1 MTRLGTIL
9 RTARFRAAIVFLLLF
24 LVLTGIGL
32 AGLFERSTRL
42 IVEAA
47 DKTVWREAA
56 MAEMAF
62 DKGGRVALMVHLDTR
77 LAAPDAPVFRLS
89 SNLGQF
95 LGGNLS
101 AFPAPD
107 TTRRNAQDWLIFS
120 TGEGL
125 PIRARLFK
133 FSQDDVLLVG
143 YDSSDIKTQAT
154 NLQRQFLVTYISL
167 AFLGLLGGLVM
178 ASQTVRRVAQFDQEL
193 RRVAA
198 GDLQTRLKLSGSGDA
213 WDDLTA
219 QINTMLHRVET
230 LVQEMRQVTD
240 NLAHD
245 LRRPLTRVRVRLE
258 TMHEKLQAGT
268 ATDFTNNIAND
279 SAKAL
284 SDIDE
289 VLNSFAALLTLSR
302 LESGAADIDRAPV
315 DLADLLEDVAALYA
329 PVFEA
334 ASRTLLVTPHN
345 AAHPITA
352 LGDRNLLARA
362 LSNLLENALAHGAG
376 AVALSLCENR
386 QDRQARFGVADGG
399 TGIAPDLR
407 DMARKRFMRLEASRA
422 TQGNGLGLALVE
434 AIARAHHGRLALGDA
449 SALHGAGD
457 APTGLLAEI
466 ILPLAE
472 PK

>member
-1 MTRLGTIL
+1 M
-9 RTARFRAAIVFLLLF
+9 
-24 LVLTGIGL
+24 
-32 AGLFERSTRL
+32 
-42 IVEAA
+42 
-47 DKTVWREAA
+47 
-56 MAEMAF
+56 MC
-62 DKGGRVALMVHLDTR
+62 
-77 LAAPDAPVFRLS
+77 
-89 SNLGQF
+89 
-95 LGGNLS
+95 
-101 AFPAPD
+101 
-107 TTRRNAQDWLIFS
+107 
-120 TGEGL
+120 
-125 PIRARLFK
+125 
-133 FSQDDVLLVG
+133 
-143 YDSSDIKTQAT
+143 
-154 NLQRQFLVTYISL
+154 
-167 AFLGLLGGLVM
+167 
-178 ASQTVRRVAQFDQEL
+178 
-193 RRVAA
+193 
-198 GDLQTRLKLSGSGDA
+198 
-213 WDDLTA
+213 
-219 QINTMLHRVET
+219 
-230 LVQEMRQVTD
+230 
-240 NLAHD
+240 
-245 LRRPLTRVRVRLE
+245 
-258 TMHEKLQAGT
+258 
-268 ATDFTNNIAND
+268 
-279 SAKAL
+279 AKAL

-315 DLADLLEDVAALYA
+315 DLADLLDDVAALYA

-345 AAHPITA
+345 AAHPIIA

-449 SALHGAGD
+449 SALHGDGD

>member
-1 MTRLGTIL
+1 
-9 RTARFRAAIVFLLLF
+9 
-24 LVLTGIGL
+24 
-32 AGLFERSTRL
+32 
-42 IVEAA
+42 
-47 DKTVWREAA
+47 
-56 MAEMAF
+56 
-62 DKGGRVALMVHLDTR
+62 
-77 LAAPDAPVFRLS
+77 
-89 SNLGQF
+89 
-95 LGGNLS
+95 
-101 AFPAPD
+101 
-107 TTRRNAQDWLIFS
+107 
-120 TGEGL
+120 
-125 PIRARLFK
+125 
-133 FSQDDVLLVG
+133 
-143 YDSSDIKTQAT
+143 
-154 NLQRQFLVTYISL
+154 
-167 AFLGLLGGLVM
+167 
-178 ASQTVRRVAQFDQEL
+178 
-193 RRVAA
+193 
-198 GDLQTRLKLSGSGDA
+198 
-213 WDDLTA
+213 
-219 QINTMLHRVET
+219 
-230 LVQEMRQVTD
+230 MRQVTD

-315 DLADLLEDVAALYA
+315 DLVDLLEDVAALYA

-345 AAHPITA
+345 TAHPIIA

-449 SALHGAGD
+449 SALLGDGD